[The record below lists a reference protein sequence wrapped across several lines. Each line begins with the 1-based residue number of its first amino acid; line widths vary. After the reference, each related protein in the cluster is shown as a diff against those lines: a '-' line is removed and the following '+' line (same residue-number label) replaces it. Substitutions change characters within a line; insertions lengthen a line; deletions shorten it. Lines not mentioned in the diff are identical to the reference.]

1 MYNIAI
7 VSVLGAGAWIV
18 SQLETNLNAPLF
30 STSQLISLH
39 RDPTGKEIFSDMD
52 PFKRREKSDM
62 KDNKNNMAIGLAEL
76 TDSEKVVLLNSQ
88 VARLKEIL
96 NDKNRR
102 IAELESV
109 VNTTT

>member
-52 PFKRREKSDM
+52 PFKRREKSDI

-76 TDSEKVVLLNSQ
+76 TEKVVLLNSQ

>member
-7 VSVLGAGAWIV
+7 VSVLGAGTWIV
-18 SQLETNLNAPLF
+18 SQLETNLNGPLF

-52 PFKRREKSDM
+52 PFKRREKSDI

-76 TDSEKVVLLNSQ
+76 TEKVVLLNSQ

-102 IAELESV
+102 IAEPESV